1 MATLQGTIDTVTFAR
16 DGFLIARLIGGETII
31 GNCTDPVGGQQYE
44 FRGQWTDHPKFGRQF
59 RFDHYKVELPHDTDG
74 IRRYITR
81 AKWLGPKTARQMV
94 GAFGEA
100 TLEVL
105 KNDPHRVAETI
116 SGITL
121 RRAQEISKILQDQ
134 AEMEATIIDLET
146 LLGGHRVPKQ
156 TIPVLVK
163 QFGADAPAR
172 IRRDPYLLTDLRG
185 IGFISADRVA
195 MGIGFDRQGRARLKA
210 AILHI
215 LRDMADTRGHTCLP
229 LDKLEDCLQKLI
241 GLPSGGVA
249 LELSQTGHVTL
260 QDEMIALEDLAR
272 DEKYVAGSVQ
282 MLLGADIPVGF
293 KLLVDG
299 LADDQQAAV
308 RQVLDHQ
315 VFILTGGPGTG
326 KTFTLR
332 RIVDGF
338 AAQGYRILLAA
349 PTGKAAK
356 RMSEMSGREAST
368 IHRMLGPE
376 PYEENGELRFG
387 FQYGAISPLPADLV
401 VVDEFSM
408 VDVSLAASLFRAI
421 APGTR
426 LLIVG
431 DHYQLPSVGPG
442 SVLRD
447 LLAAGVPA
455 CELTEIKRNTGDIV
469 LACHAIKAGQ
479 PVMPSLQLVP
489 EEGLNFRH
497 LEVSDPYQIQEII
510 RELVTVRMPQRGYDP
525 VWDVQVISPMNE
537 KTLLSCLHINE
548 MLQAAL
554 NPMGKEVKGTPFR
567 LGDKVIQ
574 RKNETIGEVFVVNG
588 DQGTLTFYDDQE
600 KRDRFG
606 VQPPTFKLHVEFQDP
621 ARQAHIPVKDHHL
634 ALAYCLTIHKL
645 QGSEAPVII
654 IPVHNSFGA
663 FFNRE
668 LIYTGISRARDIC
681 ITVGQW
687 GALEAA
693 VGRVGNNRRI
703 TRLAE
708 MIQGAK

>member
-1 MATLQGTIDTVTFAR
+1 MGPTTPSLAVNSDSTITRLNSPTIPTASAVTLPG
-16 DGFLIARLIGGETII
+16 
-31 GNCTDPVGGQQYE
+31 PVGG
-44 FRGQWTDHPKFGRQF
+44 PKM
-59 RFDHYKVELPHDTDG
+59 
-74 IRRYITR
+74 
-81 AKWLGPKTARQMV
+81 ARQMV

-121 RRAQEISKILQDQ
+121 SRAQEISKILQDQ

-272 DEKYVAGSVQ
+272 DEKYVAGSVR
-282 MLLGADIPVGF
+282 LLLEKKAPADFV
-293 KLLVDG
+293 LATEG
-299 LADDQQAAV
+299 LAEDQQAAV
-308 RQVLDHQ
+308 RQALDHQ

-387 FQYGAISPLPADLV
+387 FQYGAIPPLPADLV

-479 PVMPSLQLVP
+479 PLCLRFSGPGGGLELPSP
-489 EEGLNFRH
+489 
-497 LEVSDPYQIQEII
+497 
-510 RELVTVRMPQRGYDP
+510 
-525 VWDVQVISPMNE
+525 
-537 KTLLSCLHINE
+537 
-548 MLQAAL
+548 
-554 NPMGKEVKGTPFR
+554 
-567 LGDKVIQ
+567 
-574 RKNETIGEVFVVNG
+574 
-588 DQGTLTFYDDQE
+588 
-600 KRDRFG
+600 
-606 VQPPTFKLHVEFQDP
+606 
-621 ARQAHIPVKDHHL
+621 
-634 ALAYCLTIHKL
+634 
-645 QGSEAPVII
+645 
-654 IPVHNSFGA
+654 
-663 FFNRE
+663 
-668 LIYTGISRARDIC
+668 
-681 ITVGQW
+681 
-687 GALEAA
+687 
-693 VGRVGNNRRI
+693 
-703 TRLAE
+703 
-708 MIQGAK
+708 